1 MPERLPHFLSCLEA
15 QGPCVI
21 NERKGETAPA
31 SRERRDDTWIISK
44 GINHVQVGAAKAQ
57 RWERVWVLR
66 EQYPAQRVRGR
77 EMDGR
82 MWKEA
87 GLSLSAKKSHQR
99 LWNKEAL

>member
-1 MPERLPHFLSCLEA
+1 M
-15 QGPCVI
+15 
-21 NERKGETAPA
+21 
-31 SRERRDDTWIISK
+31 
-44 GINHVQVGAAKAQ
+44 
-57 RWERVWVLR
+57 LR